1 MEAEDEVEDEV
12 EEAGAGA
19 FLEEPTGALGVE
31 ASMAVE
37 ALEGEEV
44 EVEVVEVEA
53 MGVAPWEERVLE
65 VLEGTDTNHIECFV

>member
-37 ALEGEEV
+37 ALEGEEEEGL
-44 EVEVVEVEA
+44 EVEV

>member
-1 MEAEDEVEDEV
+1 MEAEDEVEEAE
-12 EEAGAGA
+12 EEAGAAA

-37 ALEGEEV
+37 ALEGEEG
-44 EVEVVEVEA
+44 EGVEVEA

>member
-19 FLEEPTGALGVE
+19 FLEEPPEALGVE

-37 ALEGEEV
+37 ALEGEEGEGV
-44 EVEVVEVEA
+44 EVEV